1 MLAGSRR
8 RGSCLRAPTLTYS
21 EAQRRVHEMRSSD
34 IPLRYWDCMKLQCIM
49 PCDVTLQDPTW
60 HGSHTC
66 HCKRSAR
73 GNVNSFLSPDLIS
86 PEGCLYATI
95 STGVAV
101 NVMIWCSI
109 ALLLL
114 NSILRSDVSM
124 QLDRTIK
131 FGSKIHPEI
140 ARFSPDGQYLITGSV
155 DGLVEV

>member
-1 MLAGSRR
+1 M
-8 RGSCLRAPTLTYS
+8 
-21 EAQRRVHEMRSSD
+21 
-34 IPLRYWDCMKLQCIM
+34 
-49 PCDVTLQDPTW
+49 
-60 HGSHTC
+60 
-66 HCKRSAR
+66 
-73 GNVNSFLSPDLIS
+73 NSFLSLDLIS

-95 STGVAV
+95 STGMAFD
-101 NVMIWCSI
+101 VMIWCSI